1 VGRIGSPMIQ
11 RLHPNE
17 KLVLMYVT
25 NEFFNGHTS
34 ISIRSISDACK
45 IEYANCF
52 KLIKS
57 LEEKAK
63 INIVKIKNKIEVVK

>member
-1 VGRIGSPMIQ
+1 
-11 RLHPNE
+11 
-17 KLVLMYVT
+17 MYVT